1 MAERVLGKNEVA
13 GSIPA
18 PGSMDQET
26 EHTFWDKP
34 WVQAALRELGAL
46 GIELN
51 GQDFWNHVSQLEKRG
66 LTRWE
71 AITIV
76 YEHNTRVEAGRPK
89 PLPDKGQISPTV
101 DHRYLQNGMVS
112 TGTHGG
118 RRSRSLPGAK

>member
-26 EHTFWDKP
+26 EHTFLDKP
-34 WVQAALRELGAL
+34 YVQAALGELGAL
-46 GIELN
+46 GIGLN
-51 GQDFWNHVSQLEKRG
+51 GQDFWNHVYELQKRG
-66 LTRWE
+66 FNRWE

-76 YEHNTRVEAGRPK
+76 HEHNTRVEEKRPK
-89 PLPDKGQISPTV
+89 PVPDKGQISPKV
-101 DHRYLQNGMVS
+101 DHRYLSNGMVS